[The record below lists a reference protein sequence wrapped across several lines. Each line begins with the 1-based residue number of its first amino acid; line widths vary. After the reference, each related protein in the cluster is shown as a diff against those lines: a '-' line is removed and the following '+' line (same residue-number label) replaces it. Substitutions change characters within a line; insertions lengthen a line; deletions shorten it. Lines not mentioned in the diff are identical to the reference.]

1 LNAGSIFF
9 DTNFHFHDGNDGKK
23 LFIVLGYDKGIVLV
37 VKTTSQ
43 PYGRSISYGCQP
55 NDRFHNF
62 YLPINS
68 CYLKK
73 STWVCLDDFYELKQS
88 ELLQKRFSG
97 VINHICDLTPTIT
110 RELQDCAIISEDL
123 TAKQEMIIQSCL

>member
-1 LNAGSIFF
+1 MNAGSIFF

-43 PYGRSISYGCQP
+43 PYGRGIAYGCQP

-62 YLPINS
+62 YLPVNA

-73 STWVCLDDFYELKQS
+73 STWVCLDEFYELKQS

-97 VINHICDLTPTIT
+97 VINHICDLTPSIT

-123 TAKQEMIIQSCL
+123 TAKQEIIIKSCL

>member
-1 LNAGSIFF
+1 MNVGSIFF
-9 DTNFHFHDGNDGKK
+9 DSNFHFHDGNDGKK

-43 PYGRSISYGCQP
+43 PYGRGIAYGCQP

-73 STWVCLDDFYELKQS
+73 NTWVCLDDFYELKQS

-97 VINHICDLTPTIT
+97 VINHICDLTPAIT

-123 TAKQEMIIQSCL
+123 TAKQEIIIKSCL

>member
-1 LNAGSIFF
+1 MNVGSIFF
-9 DTNFHFHDGNDGKK
+9 DSNFHFHDGNDGKK

-43 PYGRSISYGCQP
+43 PYGRGIVYGCQP

-73 STWVCLDDFYELKQS
+73 NTWVCLDDFYELKQS

-97 VINHICDLTPTIT
+97 AINHICDLTPAIT

-123 TAKQEMIIQSCL
+123 TAKQEIIIKSCL

>member
-1 LNAGSIFF
+1 MNAGSIFF

-43 PYGRSISYGCQP
+43 PYRRGIAYGCQP

-73 STWVCLDDFYELKQS
+73 NTWVCLDDFYELKQS

-97 VINHICDLTPTIT
+97 VINHICDLTPAIT
-110 RELQDCAIISEDL
+110 RELQDCAITSEDL
-123 TAKQEMIIQSCL
+123 TAKQEIIIKSCL

>member
-1 LNAGSIFF
+1 MNVGSIFF
-9 DTNFHFHDGNDGKK
+9 DSNFHFHDGNDGKK

-43 PYGRSISYGCQP
+43 PYGRGIAYGCQP

-73 STWVCLDDFYELKQS
+73 NTWACLDDFYELKQS

-97 VINHICDLTPTIT
+97 VINHICDLTPAIT

-123 TAKQEMIIQSCL
+123 TAKQEIIIKSCL